1 VNGTEEEEE
10 PRRRMEDD
18 FVVGRDRQRLSAA
31 AVRNSCTHCP
41 RPFLLPLLDED
52 HHIDRRSNGTAAEM
66 IASWYVFLSLSF
78 LTEQGVEHQK
88 GINQERKR
96 PRFARAAA
104 AFGRVCFLQPK
115 NRVPKSVAFVT
126 AVSLVT
132 VVRDRTTPNYVDW
145 FRIFGDDNARK
156 GDMKIDPYDR

>member
-1 VNGTEEEEE
+1 VNGTEEE
-10 PRRRMEDD
+10 PRRKMDD
-18 FVVGRDRQRLSAA
+18 FVVGRDRQRPSAAA
-31 AVRNSCTHCP
+31 AVRDSCTH
-41 RPFLLPLLDED
+41 RPCLRLLLDED
-52 HHIDRRSNGTAAEM
+52 HHIDRRSNGVAAGM